1 MRSAI
6 SRVTTSV
13 LPPGLKGTTITT
25 GRDGKAVAPAGCG
38 KAGRGRRRGA
48 ETAPAG
54 ERREQGPARGVVEHA
69 FLPCGFRPKV
79 PRASSTRHPGARS
92 GVARNARM
100 GWGGAMRTTPGRRAA
115 AALLGAACVLPA
127 APPRAAAT
135 PERVVVSS
143 KIDTEGALLG
153 NMILLALEA
162 LGVPVAGPAPARADA
177 HRSGRAARGRG
188 GHLSGI
194 HGQRRLLLRHGGR
207 PRLARRAASA
217 HATAARLDARA
228 NNLVWLPRAPANN
241 TWAIAVRG
249 DVARREGLRTMED
262 FAAAAPR
269 GALKLAASAEFV
281 ESPAALPAFERAY
294 GFTMPRRRVVVL
306 PGGETAATLRA
317 AAQNVSG
324 VNASMVYGTDGA
336 LAVLDLVVMADTR
349 GAQAVYEPAPVA
361 RAAVLERHPAIAPAL
376 SRIFSALSL
385 ERLRALNAEVAV
397 EGQPPRRVARR
408 HLLREGV
415 LS

>member
-1 MRSAI
+1 MR
-6 SRVTTSV
+6 
-13 LPPGLKGTTITT
+13 LPF
-25 GRDGKAVAPAGCG
+25 
-38 KAGRGRRRGA
+38 GRR
-48 ETAPAG
+48 
-54 ERREQGPARGVVEHA
+54 GV
-69 FLPCGFRPKV
+69 G
-79 PRASSTRHPGARS
+79 
-92 GVARNARM
+92 
-100 GWGGAMRTTPGRRAA
+100 
-115 AALLGAACVLPA
+115 LLGAACLVPA
-127 APPRAAAT
+127 APARAS
-135 PERVVVSS
+135 PERVVVAS

-153 NMILLALEA
+153 SMILLALGA
-162 LGVPVAGPAPARADA
+162 IGVPAVDRLQLGPTRIV
-177 HRSGRAARGRG
+177 RAA
-188 GHLSGI
+188 
-194 HGQRRLLLRHGGR
+194 LLAGEVDIYPEYTGNGAFFFGMEDDPAWRS
-207 PRLARRAASA
+207 AASA
-217 HATAARLDARA
+217 HETAARLDARA
-228 NNLVWLPRAPANN
+228 NGLVWLARAPANN

-294 GFTMPRRRVVVL
+294 GFAMPRRRVVVL

-336 LAVLDLVVMADTR
+336 LAVLDLAVMADTR

-361 RAAVLERHPAIAPAL
+361 RAAVLERHPGVAPVL
-376 SRIFSALSL
+376 SRIFSALTL

-397 EGQPPRRVARR
+397 EGQPPRDVARR

>member
-1 MRSAI
+1 MP
-6 SRVTTSV
+6 
-13 LPPGLKGTTITT
+13 L
-25 GRDGKAVAPAGCG
+25 
-38 KAGRGRRRGA
+38 GRRSVG
-48 ETAPAG
+48 
-54 ERREQGPARGVVEHA
+54 
-69 FLPCGFRPKV
+69 
-79 PRASSTRHPGARS
+79 
-92 GVARNARM
+92 
-100 GWGGAMRTTPGRRAA
+100 
-115 AALLGAACVLPA
+115 LLGAALASRGAVA
-127 APPRAAAT
+127 A
-135 PERVVVSS
+135 ERVVVAS

-162 LGVPVAGPAPARADA
+162 AGVPTANRLQLGPTRIV
-177 HRSGRAARGRG
+177 RAA
-188 GHLSGI
+188 
-194 HGQRRLLLRHGGR
+194 LLAGEVDIYPEYTGNGAFFFGMEDDPAWRC
-207 PRLARRAASA
+207 AASA
-217 HATAARLDARA
+217 HATAKRLDATR
-228 NNLVWLPRAPANN
+228 NGLVWLDRAPANN

-317 AAQNVSG
+317 AAQDVSG

-336 LAVLDLVVMADTR
+336 LAVLDLVVMEETR
-349 GAQAVYEPAPVA
+349 GAQAVYEPAPVV
-361 RAAVLERHPAIAPAL
+361 RAAALERHLGIAPVL
-376 SRIFSALSL
+376 SRVFSGLSM

-397 EGQPPRRVARR
+397 EGHPPAAVARR
-408 HLLREGV
+408 HLAREGV

>member
-1 MRSAI
+1 MH
-6 SRVTTSV
+6 
-13 LPPGLKGTTITT
+13 PPL
-25 GRDGKAVAPAGCG
+25 
-38 KAGRGRRRGA
+38 GRRG
-48 ETAPAG
+48 
-54 ERREQGPARGVVEHA
+54 
-69 FLPCGFRPKV
+69 
-79 PRASSTRHPGARS
+79 
-92 GVARNARM
+92 
-100 GWGGAMRTTPGRRAA
+100 
-115 AALLGAACVLPA
+115 AALLGGACLMPA
-127 APPRAAAT
+127 AAARAA
-135 PERVVVSS
+135 PERAVVSS

-162 LGVPVAGPAPARADA
+162 VGVPAANRLQLGPTRIVRAALLAGEVDIYPEYTGNAAFFFGMEDDPAW
-177 HRSGRAARGRG
+177 RSG
-188 GHLSGI
+188 
-194 HGQRRLLLRHGGR
+194 
-207 PRLARRAASA
+207 ASA
-217 HATAARLDARA
+217 HETAARLDAQA
-228 NNLVWLPRAPANN
+228 HNLVWLARAPANN

-294 GFTMPRRRVVVL
+294 GFAMPRRRVVVL

-336 LAVLDLVVMADTR
+336 LAVLDLAVMADTR

-361 RAAVLERHPAIAPAL
+361 RAAVLERHPAIAPVL
-376 SRIFSALSL
+376 SRVFSALSL

-397 EGQPPRRVARR
+397 EGQPPRAVARR
-408 HLLREGV
+408 HLAREGV

>member
-1 MRSAI
+1 MSSA
-6 SRVTTSV
+6 
-13 LPPGLKGTTITT
+13 
-25 GRDGKAVAPAGCG
+25 A
-38 KAGRGRRRGA
+38 
-48 ETAPAG
+48 
-54 ERREQGPARGVVEHA
+54 
-69 FLPCGFRPKV
+69 
-79 PRASSTRHPGARS
+79 
-92 GVARNARM
+92 
-100 GWGGAMRTTPGRRAA
+100 
-115 AALLGAACVLPA
+115 
-127 APPRAAAT
+127 
-135 PERVVVSS
+135 PERVVVAS

-162 LGVPVAGPAPARADA
+162 LGVPVADRLQLGPTRIV
-177 HRSGRAARGRG
+177 RAA
-188 GHLSGI
+188 
-194 HGQRRLLLRHGGR
+194 LLAGEVDIYPEYTGNAAFFFGMEDDAAWRS
-207 PRLARRAASA
+207 AASA
-217 HATAARLDARA
+217 HETAARLDARA
-228 NNLVWLPRAPANN
+228 NKLVWLDRAPANN

-294 GFTMPRRRVVVL
+294 GFSMPRRRVVVL

-324 VNASMVYGTDGA
+324 VNCSMVYGTDGA
-336 LAVLDLVVMADTR
+336 LAVLDLAVMADTR

-361 RAAVLERHPAIAPAL
+361 RAAVLERHPAMAPAL
-376 SRIFSALSL
+376 SRVFSALTS

-397 EGQPPRRVARR
+397 EGRPPRAVARQ

>member
-1 MRSAI
+1 
-6 SRVTTSV
+6 
-13 LPPGLKGTTITT
+13 
-25 GRDGKAVAPAGCG
+25 
-38 KAGRGRRRGA
+38 
-48 ETAPAG
+48 
-54 ERREQGPARGVVEHA
+54 
-69 FLPCGFRPKV
+69 
-79 PRASSTRHPGARS
+79 
-92 GVARNARM
+92 
-100 GWGGAMRTTPGRRAA
+100 MRTTPGRRAA
-115 AALLGAACVLPA
+115 AALLGAACVFPA

-162 LGVPVAGPAPARADA
+162 LRVPVLDRLQLGPTRIV
-177 HRSGRAARGRG
+177 RAA
-188 GHLSGI
+188 
-194 HGQRRLLLRHGGR
+194 LLAGEVDIYPEYTGNGAFFFNMEDDPAWRS
-207 PRLARRAASA
+207 AASA
-217 HATAARLDARA
+217 HATVARLDARA

-294 GFTMPRRRVVVL
+294 GFAMPRRRVVVL

-376 SRIFSALSL
+376 SRVFSALPP

-397 EGQPPRRVARR
+397 EGQPPRNVARR

>member
-1 MRSAI
+1 
-6 SRVTTSV
+6 
-13 LPPGLKGTTITT
+13 
-25 GRDGKAVAPAGCG
+25 
-38 KAGRGRRRGA
+38 
-48 ETAPAG
+48 
-54 ERREQGPARGVVEHA
+54 
-69 FLPCGFRPKV
+69 
-79 PRASSTRHPGARS
+79 
-92 GVARNARM
+92 M

-162 LGVPVAGPAPARADA
+162 LGVPVLDRLQLGPTRIV
-177 HRSGRAARGRG
+177 RAA
-188 GHLSGI
+188 
-194 HGQRRLLLRHGGR
+194 LLAGEVDIYPEYTGNGAFFFGMEDDPAWRD
-207 PRLARRAASA
+207 AASA
-217 HATAARLDARA
+217 HATAAWLDARA

-249 DVARREGLRTMED
+249 DVARREELRTMED

-269 GALKLAASAEFV
+269 GALKLATSAEFV

-294 GFTMPRRRVVVL
+294 GFAMPRRRVVVL

-376 SRIFSALSL
+376 SRIFSPLSL
-385 ERLRALNAEVAV
+385 ERLRALNAEIAV

>member
-1 MRSAI
+1 MH
-6 SRVTTSV
+6 
-13 LPPGLKGTTITT
+13 PPL
-25 GRDGKAVAPAGCG
+25 
-38 KAGRGRRRGA
+38 GRR
-48 ETAPAG
+48 
-54 ERREQGPARGVVEHA
+54 
-69 FLPCGFRPKV
+69 
-79 PRASSTRHPGARS
+79 S
-92 GVARNARM
+92 
-100 GWGGAMRTTPGRRAA
+100 
-115 AALLGAACVLPA
+115 AALLGVAYLTPA
-127 APPRAAAT
+127 AAA

-153 NMILLALEA
+153 NMVLLALESV
-162 LGVPVAGPAPARADA
+162 GVPAANRLQLGPTRIV
-177 HRSGRAARGRG
+177 RAA
-188 GHLSGI
+188 
-194 HGQRRLLLRHGGR
+194 LLAGEVDIYPEYTGNGAFFFGMEDDPAWRS
-207 PRLARRAASA
+207 AASA
-217 HATAARLDARA
+217 HETAARLDART
-228 NNLVWLPRAPANN
+228 NNLVWLDRAPANN

-294 GFTMPRRRVVVL
+294 GFAMPRRRVVVL

-336 LAVLDLVVMADTR
+336 LAVLDLAVMADTR

-361 RAAVLERHPAIAPAL
+361 RAAVLERHPDAAPAL
-376 SRIFSALSL
+376 SRVFSALSL

-397 EGQPPRRVARR
+397 EGQPPRAVARR
-408 HLLREGV
+408 HPQREGV